1 MASKRAPPS
10 RPGARRAAAAPGGA
24 AEEGITGTLVS
35 RVKELRKQRR
45 WTLAQL
51 SDVCGVSRSMLSEI
65 ERNQANP
72 TLVVAYR
79 IARAFGM
86 TLGDLVDVPGTPPA
100 IDVIP
105 AHDRTYLYRSDK
117 DCRIRTLSPL
127 HMEKDVEFYE
137 LWLRAG
143 AALTSAPHFE
153 GTREFLTI
161 QKGSARITSG
171 DDTAD
176 LRKGDSAHYRADVPH
191 TIVNTVR
198 GDLTAYLLVTYLR
211 P

>member
-1 MASKRAPPS
+1 MARKAP
-10 RPGARRAAAAPGGA
+10 ARRKTAAPASETGA
-24 AEEGITGTLVS
+24 DLITGTLVS
-35 RVKELRKQRR
+35 RVKDLRKQRR

-51 SDVCGVSRSMLSEI
+51 SEACGVSRSMLSEI
-65 ERNQANP
+65 ERHQANP

-79 IARAFGM
+79 IAQAFGL
-86 TLGDLVDVPGTPPA
+86 TLGDLVDAPGTA
-100 IDVIP
+100 STIDVIP
-105 AHDRTYLYRSDK
+105 AHDRTYLYRSDP

-143 AALTSAPHFE
+143 TALRSAAHFE

-161 QKGSARITSG
+161 QKGAASITSG

-191 TIVNTVR
+191 LIQSTGR
-198 GDLTAYLLVTYLR
+198 ADLAAYLLVTYQR